1 MHKNKNVMD
10 EYRILE
16 NGDTCYIVNSKDEY
30 LLYVIDGMDPM
41 GENLLATKYACGKY
55 WNGEESEAYI
65 KMKKIVDDLNRG
77 VSITDILGATFF
89 SANGN
94 PNYEGWRN
102 ACEEYRKLYGIR
114 KSIFEE

>member
-1 MHKNKNVMD
+1 
-10 EYRILE
+10 
-16 NGDTCYIVNSKDEY
+16 
-30 LLYVIDGMDPM
+30 
-41 GENLLATKYACGKY
+41 
-55 WNGEESEAYI
+55 
-65 KMKKIVDDLNRG
+65 MKKIVDDLNRG
-77 VSITDILGATFF
+77 VSITNILGATFF